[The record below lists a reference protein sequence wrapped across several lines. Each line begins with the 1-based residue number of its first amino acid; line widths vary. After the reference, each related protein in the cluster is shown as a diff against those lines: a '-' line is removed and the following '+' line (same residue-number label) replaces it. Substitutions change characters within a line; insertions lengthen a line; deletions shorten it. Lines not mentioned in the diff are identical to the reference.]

1 MSKQNHWN
9 AQTVNNDDNIII
21 IIEINVN
28 VYINNISIINFDNI
42 NINIYIDNINIDI
55 ININNINIDNIYI
68 NIDNIYINIDLHF
81 SAEKSENCEKSQS
94 NEGWSRGDENDC
106 DWTETTILFQENKIK
121 N

>member
-1 MSKQNHWN
+1 MSFSPSG
-9 AQTVNNDDNIII
+9 TTTDFVNNTTTTFRRLTFCLNKTTEKQINNDGNINTNN
-21 IIEINVN
+21 INN
-28 VYINNISIINFDNI
+28 YINI
-42 NINIYIDNINIDI
+42 
-55 ININNINIDNIYI
+55 NINIDNIYI

-106 DWTETTILFQENKIK
+106 DWTETAILFQENKIK

>member
-1 MSKQNHWN
+1 MQI
-9 AQTVNNDDNIII
+9 NNDGII
-21 IIEINVN
+21 NTN
-28 VYINNISIINFDNI
+28 NINNINNI
-42 NINIYIDNINIDI
+42 DNIYINIDNIY
-55 ININNINIDNIYI
+55 INIDNIYI

-94 NEGWSRGDENDC
+94 NEGWSCGDENDC